1 MDHKSAQY
9 MEDFSFEPKQRTG
22 QNSSKTSSKT
32 VIIKTFKDTPEPS
45 CRSLKVDLQTLRISE
60 ESERKLYETLKF
72 IRGPSYRLA
81 AASEYENKN
90 TNLGKQYWLQ
100 RGNLVIKS
108 CVDYSQTDKA
118 VLSNEQIT
126 KNFAISKLQTYNFE
140 VPHCT
145 EALKYTEGDFSKA
158 LELLFCKY
166 YGYENLPKSS
176 NLNELNLDELVQ
188 IREEEKEALES
199 IYGDIFKESIKNQV
213 WTVTMKLNYLIETEE
228 EKVLKNKPKVPLKD
242 ICKLY
247 LAGKCRYGIKCR
259 FIHRQPAAKE
269 EEKPKEDPTFILE
282 IRFPENS
289 KYPYEAPHIYFY
301 KPNNGKYF
309 SINCLRIVRRL
320 LNEALT
326 FCDNGTPSIYNII
339 ALLENEEEI
348 KTFLNENKEHFL
360 DKDDPLFPQES
371 EDIDSSQKLRNK
383 KSHNTRKNANQ
394 FSSEE
399 IIKQDLDIK
408 TQFLDKQRSSQYQ
421 KMKKVRKQ
429 LPAWNK
435 MNEVLN
441 TIKEN
446 QVTIISGET
455 GCGKSTQIPQ
465 FILDDW
471 IINLS
476 KDCMEHAEIVCTQP
490 RRLSAI
496 GVAERVASER
506 DENVGNTIGYQIR
519 LENKMSKNTRLT
531 FCTTGILLQRLSGDP
546 QLKSVTH
553 IIVDEVHE
561 RSAESDFLLMLLKK
575 LLVKKP
581 NLKIILMSATLKSDV
596 FSSYFGQVPIINIP
610 GRTFPVQQIFLED
623 ILELTNYVI
632 EENSTFTRK
641 IKGSWER
648 HLIDLHTAQQQ
659 SSSLPKET
667 ILDENLSLAQ
677 LTGRYSEYSENT
689 LKSLYLMDHE
699 KINFE
704 LIEHV
709 LEWIVNGEHAYPRTG
724 TILIFLP
731 GIAEIMTLKDTLRNN
746 RTFSPARGKFMIV
759 PLHSTLSSD
768 EQSLIF
774 KKPEQGV
781 RKIVLSTN
789 IAETSITIDDC
800 VFVIDTGKMKET
812 RFNTNQN
819 MESLEMCW
827 VSRANAMQRMGRA
840 GRVMPGVC
848 IDLYSSFRFKY
859 HFLAQPIPE
868 IKRIALE
875 PLLLRIRILHKDPLL
890 DLYETFDKMIEPPT
904 RESIATAIQRLQ
916 DVGAFDP
923 ECILTPLGHHL
934 AALPVDVRIGK
945 LILYGA
951 IFCCVDSALTIAA
964 CLSHKSPFISPYDKR
979 NEVAAKKKEYL
990 TSNSDQLT
998 TLKAYRKW
1006 MEIHKKHGFRAGQVF
1021 ADNNFLSIRVLQTL
1035 ADIKHQ
1041 FLDLLASIGFAS
1053 IEKRRHVMGQDR
1065 VIEYTGDELNENNES
1080 YKLLQGLLCAALYP
1094 NVVKILTPEKS
1105 FVIQSTGAIPKQSR
1119 ADELRFKTKN
1129 DGMVNLHPSSVNYT
1143 IGHYSSPY
1151 LVYQEKI
1158 KTSKIFIREVTMVS
1172 ILSLVLFSG
1181 YGIDIELH
1189 NGTFIISL
1197 EDGWIM
1203 FAVES
1208 ERTAQLLQHARVE
1221 LVKLL
1226 EQKMQDP
1233 LMNIVAHPNGR
1244 KIIRTIVEIVTR
1256 E

>member
-9 MEDFSFEPKQRTG
+9 MEDFSFEPKQKTG
-22 QNSSKTSSKT
+22 QNS
-32 VIIKTFKDTPEPS
+32 
-45 CRSLKVDLQTLRISE
+45 
-60 ESERKLYETLKF
+60 
-72 IRGPSYRLA
+72 
-81 AASEYENKN
+81 
-90 TNLGKQYWLQ
+90 
-100 RGNLVIKS
+100 
-108 CVDYSQTDKA
+108 
-118 VLSNEQIT
+118 
-126 KNFAISKLQTYNFE
+126 FE

-188 IREEEKEALES
+188 MREEEKEALES
-199 IYGDIFKESIKNQV
+199 IYGDIFKESIKNRV

-228 EKVLKNKPKVPLKD
+228 EKVLKNKPKVPLKE

-326 FCDNGTPSIYNII
+326 FCDNGTPSVYNII

-360 DKDDPLFPQES
+360 DKDDLLFPQES

-399 IIKQDLDIK
+399 IIKQDLEIK

-421 KMKKVRKQ
+421 KMKRVRKQ

-441 TIKEN
+441 TIQEN

-581 NLKIILMSATLKSDV
+581 NLKVILMSATLKSDV

-659 SSSLPKET
+659 SSSMPKET

-875 PLLLRIRILHKDPLL
+875 PLLLRIKILHKDPLL
-890 DLYETFDKMIEPPT
+890 NLYETFGNVTINCLCYNCECTETQLQYYFCMCLDKMIEPPT

-945 LILYGA
+945 LILYGV

-1105 FVIQSTGAIPKQSR
+1105 FVIQSSGAIPKQSR

-1143 IGHYSSPY
+1143 VGHYSSPY